1 MYLQKPIRSL
11 FLLLFPCF
19 LLVLSSCQSDQE
31 SSTPSSEGQ
40 GTLSFTVSNYRQISF
55 DDISSS
61 SSTRASKTVVMDL
74 ANLSLTVFDAE
85 TNEMVIPTILHKS
98 EDYENS
104 SYEKAKTFPQFSV
117 TLPYGHYRLLVL
129 GYNGT
134 KGCSIAS
141 VNHITWEDNYVP
153 NTFLYYQDLT
163 FDKDTSLDQKLTL
176 KHVVTAFRVMTEDVA
191 PAELKSA
198 RFISTDGG
206 TVLDA
211 VTGFTPQSTGRTSKM
226 NVPAEYVGIK
236 DTFTVYLFLPEE
248 QIKTNYTVQAL
259 GQNDKVL
266 YEKHFNDVPLRINS
280 LTVWEGKFFETST
293 PDDEEYNVGFN
304 LYWDTQWADTIKVS
318 SL

>member
-236 DTFTVYLFLPEE
+236 DTFTVYRFLPEE

>member
-1 MYLQKPIRSL
+1 MYLQKPLRSL

-61 SSTRASKTVVMDL
+61 AATRAVASDHPATL
-74 ANLSLTVFDAE
+74 AHLLFAVFNAE
-85 TNEMVIPTILHKS
+85 TGQQACSPIQHDYK
-98 EDYENS
+98 DYETNS
-104 SYEKAKTFPQFSV
+104 DAYPKFSV
-117 TLPYGHYRLLVL
+117 TLPYGHYYVVVL
-129 GYNGT
+129 GFNGSR
-134 KGCSIAS
+134 KCNVAS
-141 VNHITWEDNYVP
+141 VNRISWEDNYVP

-163 FDKDTSLDQKLTL
+163 FDKNTSIDQKLTL
-176 KHVVTAFRVMTEDVA
+176 KHVVTAFRVTAEDA
-191 PAELKSA
+191 IPAELKKM
-198 RFISTDGG
+198 RFTSSMGG

-211 VTGFTPQSTGRTSKM
+211 ATGFAPQDTGRTGDM
-226 NVPAEYVGIK
+226 TVPADSVGK
-236 DTFTVYLFLPEE
+236 QGVSFTAYLFLSDE
-248 QIKTNYTVQAL
+248 QAKGNYTVQAL

-304 LYWDTQWADTIKVS
+304 FYWDTQWADTIKVS

>member
-1 MYLQKPIRSL
+1 
-11 FLLLFPCF
+11 
-19 LLVLSSCQSDQE
+19 
-31 SSTPSSEGQ
+31 
-40 GTLSFTVSNYRQISF
+40 
-55 DDISSS
+55 
-61 SSTRASKTVVMDL
+61 MDL

-293 PDDEEYNVGFN
+293 PDDEEYRHDKGVLPLNPFRHRNNKGQFIE
-304 LYWDTQWADTIKVS
+304 LPLIVS
-318 SL
+318 NSESEPQPAVESELQGRAEL

>member
-1 MYLQKPIRSL
+1 
-11 FLLLFPCF
+11 
-19 LLVLSSCQSDQE
+19 
-31 SSTPSSEGQ
+31 
-40 GTLSFTVSNYRQISF
+40 
-55 DDISSS
+55 
-61 SSTRASKTVVMDL
+61 MDL

-153 NTFLYYQDLT
+153 NTFLYYQDLM